1 MAIEDAAPAQAKK
14 EVEAPPRPLSTA
26 RSRSP
31 KSRLKDEQS
40 REKEIEQNRTKEIE
54 EILAT
59 AKLPPGQKA
68 VKKLPNNDIE
78 RALEAIERKLEAA
91 KGEQAAAKAATVGLP
106 KNKKKQA
113 NQHVR
118 ELDVAVKG
126 LEQEKQ
132 KITRQ
137 VKNAKKTE
145 KVMKFNDIGDDP
157 YVMRPRIQIPIQ
169 A

>member
-1 MAIEDAAPAQAKK
+1 M
-14 EVEAPPRPLSTA
+14 
-26 RSRSP
+26 
-31 KSRLKDEQS
+31 
-40 REKEIEQNRTKEIE
+40 
-54 EILAT
+54 
-59 AKLPPGQKA
+59 
-68 VKKLPNNDIE
+68 
-78 RALEAIERKLEAA
+78 EAIERKLEAA

-137 VKNAKKTE
+137 VKNAKTG
-145 KVMKFNDIGDDP
+145 KVMNFNDIGDNP
-157 YVMRPRIQIPIQ
+157 YVMRPKIQIPIR